1 MKRLRLAATV
11 LCALLLL
18 SLPAMADVDMG
29 SFNPNTAGD
38 APLTDNANESSSNL
52 PDEAEANHREIF
64 AGTINAE
71 TEGSTDT
78 NGDDD
83 IWGAWNGS
91 VSEIPN
97 CELPSQEQ
105 QKLEQKQQELEQKQ
119 QEREKAFAEA
129 ARENA
134 EPAEKPKTPGSS
146 GESGQ
151 EDTSP
156 ELVLPERETGQV
168 SPMRYLLIGA
178 LLAAAICIA
187 VYLFTHPVREED
199 APSAQDKD

>member
-1 MKRLRLAATV
+1 MKGLRLAATV

-52 PDEAEANHREIF
+52 PDEAEANHREIS

-134 EPAEKPKTPGSS
+134 ALPEEEEEPKKSAGSKAEETAPT
-146 GESGQ
+146 
-151 EDTSP
+151 
-156 ELVLPERETGQV
+156 ELVLPQRQGKTV
-168 SPMRYLLIGA
+168 SPVRYILIGA
-178 LLAAAICIA
+178 LLAAALCIA
-187 VYLFTHPVREED
+187 TYLFTHPAREED
-199 APSAQDKD
+199 PEQEQK

>member
-1 MKRLRLAATV
+1 MKGTRILLAIVCAAALAAV
-11 LCALLLL
+11 
-18 SLPAMADVDMG
+18 PAAAQSDG
-29 SFNPNTAGD
+29 W
-38 APLTDNANESSSNL
+38 DNFGGY
-52 PDEAEANHREIF
+52 DAEAPAADPAVEPPKETGGWDDGIWENWDGRT
-64 AGTINAE
+64 ADPALAE
-71 TEGSTDT
+71 P
-78 NGDDD
+78 
-83 IWGAWNGS
+83 
-91 VSEIPN
+91 SE
-97 CELPSQEQ
+97 
-105 QKLEQKQQELEQKQ
+105 KQQELEQKQ

-134 EPAEKPKTPGSS
+134 EPAEEPKTPGSS

-156 ELVLPERETGQV
+156 ELVLPEREIGQV

-187 VYLFTHPVREED
+187 VYLFTHPVREEG

>member
-1 MKRLRLAATV
+1 MKRLRLATTV

-18 SLPAMADVDMG
+18 SLPVMADDFDMG
-29 SFNPNTAGD
+29 SFNPDTAGD

-52 PDEAEANHREIF
+52 PDEAEANHREIS
-64 AGTINAE
+64 AGTTDAE

-97 CELPSQEQ
+97 RELPSQEQ

-119 QEREKAFAEA
+119 QQREEAFQNTAPE
-129 ARENA
+129 
-134 EPAEKPKTPGSS
+134 AEKPAKKPNGSA
-146 GESGQ
+146 E
-151 EDTSP
+151 EEEPDVP
-156 ELVLPERETGQV
+156 AELVLPQREVETT
-168 SPMRYLLIGA
+168 SPVRYILIGA
-178 LLAAAICIA
+178 FFAAALCFA
-187 VYLFTHPVREED
+187 VYLFTHPAREED
-199 APSAQDKD
+199 DPSPDQNDH

>member
-1 MKRLRLAATV
+1 MKGTRILLAIVCAAALAAVPAAAQSDGWDNFGGYDVEAPAADPAVEPPKETGGWDDGIWENWDGRTADP
-11 LCALLLL
+11 AL
-18 SLPAMADVDMG
+18 
-29 SFNPNTAGD
+29 
-38 APLTDNANESSSNL
+38 
-52 PDEAEANHREIF
+52 AEP
-64 AGTINAE
+64 
-71 TEGSTDT
+71 
-78 NGDDD
+78 
-83 IWGAWNGS
+83 
-91 VSEIPN
+91 SE
-97 CELPSQEQ
+97 
-105 QKLEQKQQELEQKQ
+105 KQQELEQKQ

-134 EPAEKPKTPGSS
+134 EPAEEPKTPGSS

-156 ELVLPERETGQV
+156 ELVLPERETAQV

>member
-1 MKRLRLAATV
+1 MKGTRILLAIVCAAALAAVPAAAQSDGWDNFGGYDAEVPAADPAVEPPEETGGWDDGIWENWDGRTADP
-11 LCALLLL
+11 AL
-18 SLPAMADVDMG
+18 
-29 SFNPNTAGD
+29 
-38 APLTDNANESSSNL
+38 
-52 PDEAEANHREIF
+52 AEP
-64 AGTINAE
+64 
-71 TEGSTDT
+71 
-78 NGDDD
+78 
-83 IWGAWNGS
+83 
-91 VSEIPN
+91 SE
-97 CELPSQEQ
+97 
-105 QKLEQKQQELEQKQ
+105 KQQELEQKQ

-134 EPAEKPKTPGSS
+134 EPAEEPKTPGSS

-187 VYLFTHPVREED
+187 VYLFTHPVREEG
-199 APSAQDKD
+199 APSAQNKD

>member
-1 MKRLRLAATV
+1 MKGTRILLAIVCAAALAAVPAAAQSDGWDNFGGYDAQAPAADPVVEPPEETGGWDDGIWENWDGRTADP
-11 LCALLLL
+11 AL
-18 SLPAMADVDMG
+18 
-29 SFNPNTAGD
+29 
-38 APLTDNANESSSNL
+38 
-52 PDEAEANHREIF
+52 AEP
-64 AGTINAE
+64 
-71 TEGSTDT
+71 
-78 NGDDD
+78 
-83 IWGAWNGS
+83 
-91 VSEIPN
+91 SE
-97 CELPSQEQ
+97 
-105 QKLEQKQQELEQKQ
+105 KQQELEQKQ

-134 EPAEKPKTPGSS
+134 EPVEEPKTPGSS

-156 ELVLPERETGQV
+156 ELVLPERETAQV

>member
-1 MKRLRLAATV
+1 MKGTRILLAIVCAAALAAVPAAAQSDGWDNFGGYDAEVPAADPAVEPPKETGGWDDGIWENWDGRTADP
-11 LCALLLL
+11 AL
-18 SLPAMADVDMG
+18 
-29 SFNPNTAGD
+29 
-38 APLTDNANESSSNL
+38 
-52 PDEAEANHREIF
+52 AEP
-64 AGTINAE
+64 
-71 TEGSTDT
+71 
-78 NGDDD
+78 
-83 IWGAWNGS
+83 
-91 VSEIPN
+91 SE
-97 CELPSQEQ
+97 
-105 QKLEQKQQELEQKQ
+105 KQQELEQKQ

-134 EPAEKPKTPGSS
+134 EPAEEPKTPGSS

-151 EDTSP
+151 EDTSS

>member
-1 MKRLRLAATV
+1 MKGTRILLAIVCAAALAAVPAAAQPDGWDNFGGYDAEVPAADPAVEPPKETGGWDDGIWENWDGRTADP
-11 LCALLLL
+11 AL
-18 SLPAMADVDMG
+18 
-29 SFNPNTAGD
+29 
-38 APLTDNANESSSNL
+38 
-52 PDEAEANHREIF
+52 AEP
-64 AGTINAE
+64 
-71 TEGSTDT
+71 
-78 NGDDD
+78 
-83 IWGAWNGS
+83 
-91 VSEIPN
+91 SEK
-97 CELPSQEQ
+97 
-105 QKLEQKQQELEQKQ
+105 QKELEQKQ

-134 EPAEKPKTPGSS
+134 EPAEEPKTPGSS

>member
-1 MKRLRLAATV
+1 MNGTRILLAIVCAAALAAVPAAAQSDGWDNFGGYDAQAPAADPAVEPPEETGGWDDGIWENWDGRTADP
-11 LCALLLL
+11 AL
-18 SLPAMADVDMG
+18 
-29 SFNPNTAGD
+29 
-38 APLTDNANESSSNL
+38 
-52 PDEAEANHREIF
+52 AEP
-64 AGTINAE
+64 
-71 TEGSTDT
+71 
-78 NGDDD
+78 
-83 IWGAWNGS
+83 
-91 VSEIPN
+91 SE
-97 CELPSQEQ
+97 
-105 QKLEQKQQELEQKQ
+105 KQQELEQKQ

-134 EPAEKPKTPGSS
+134 EPAEEPKTLGSS

-156 ELVLPERETGQV
+156 ELVLPERETDQV

>member
-1 MKRLRLAATV
+1 MKGTRILLAIVCAAALAAVPAAAQSDGWDNFGGPAVEPPKETGGWDDGIWENWDGRTADP
-11 LCALLLL
+11 AL
-18 SLPAMADVDMG
+18 
-29 SFNPNTAGD
+29 
-38 APLTDNANESSSNL
+38 
-52 PDEAEANHREIF
+52 AEP
-64 AGTINAE
+64 
-71 TEGSTDT
+71 
-78 NGDDD
+78 
-83 IWGAWNGS
+83 
-91 VSEIPN
+91 SE
-97 CELPSQEQ
+97 
-105 QKLEQKQQELEQKQ
+105 KQQELEQKQ

-134 EPAEKPKTPGSS
+134 EPVEEPKTPGSS

-156 ELVLPERETGQV
+156 DLVLPERETGQV

>member
-1 MKRLRLAATV
+1 MKGTRILLAIVCAAALAAV
-11 LCALLLL
+11 
-18 SLPAMADVDMG
+18 PAAAQSDG
-29 SFNPNTAGD
+29 W
-38 APLTDNANESSSNL
+38 DNFGGY
-52 PDEAEANHREIF
+52 DAEAPAADPAVEPPEETDGWDDGIWENWDGRT
-64 AGTINAE
+64 ADPALAE
-71 TEGSTDT
+71 P
-78 NGDDD
+78 
-83 IWGAWNGS
+83 
-91 VSEIPN
+91 SE
-97 CELPSQEQ
+97 
-105 QKLEQKQQELEQKQ
+105 KQQELEQKQ

-134 EPAEKPKTPGSS
+134 EPAEEPKTPGSS

>member
-1 MKRLRLAATV
+1 MKGTRILLAIVCAAALAAV
-11 LCALLLL
+11 
-18 SLPAMADVDMG
+18 PAAAQSDG
-29 SFNPNTAGD
+29 W
-38 APLTDNANESSSNL
+38 DNFGGY
-52 PDEAEANHREIF
+52 DAEAPAADPAVEPPKETGGWDDGIWENWDGRT
-64 AGTINAE
+64 ADPALAE
-71 TEGSTDT
+71 P
-78 NGDDD
+78 
-83 IWGAWNGS
+83 
-91 VSEIPN
+91 SE
-97 CELPSQEQ
+97 
-105 QKLEQKQQELEQKQ
+105 KQQELEQKQ

-134 EPAEKPKTPGSS
+134 EPDEEPKTPGSS

-156 ELVLPERETGQV
+156 ELVLPERETAQV
-168 SPMRYLLIGA
+168 SPMRDLLIGA

>member
-1 MKRLRLAATV
+1 MKGLRLAATV

-83 IWGAWNGS
+83 ICGAWNGS

-105 QKLEQKQQELEQKQ
+105 QKLEQKQQE
-119 QEREKAFAEA
+119 REKAFAEA

-134 EPAEKPKTPGSS
+134 EPAEEPKTPGSS

-187 VYLFTHPVREED
+187 VYLFSHPVREED

>member
-1 MKRLRLAATV
+1 MKGTRILLAIVCAAALAAV
-11 LCALLLL
+11 
-18 SLPAMADVDMG
+18 PAAAQSDG
-29 SFNPNTAGD
+29 W
-38 APLTDNANESSSNL
+38 DNFGGY
-52 PDEAEANHREIF
+52 DAEAPAADPAVEPPKETGDWDGRT
-64 AGTINAE
+64 ADPALAE
-71 TEGSTDT
+71 P
-78 NGDDD
+78 
-83 IWGAWNGS
+83 
-91 VSEIPN
+91 SEKQ
-97 CELPSQEQ
+97 QE
-105 QKLEQKQQELEQKQ
+105 LEQKQQELEQKQ

-134 EPAEKPKTPGSS
+134 EPAEEPKTPGSS

>member
-1 MKRLRLAATV
+1 MKGTRILLAIVCAAALAAVPAAAQSDGWDNFGGYDVEAPAADPAVEPPKETSGWDDGIWENWDGRTADP
-11 LCALLLL
+11 AL
-18 SLPAMADVDMG
+18 
-29 SFNPNTAGD
+29 
-38 APLTDNANESSSNL
+38 
-52 PDEAEANHREIF
+52 AEP
-64 AGTINAE
+64 
-71 TEGSTDT
+71 
-78 NGDDD
+78 
-83 IWGAWNGS
+83 
-91 VSEIPN
+91 SE
-97 CELPSQEQ
+97 
-105 QKLEQKQQELEQKQ
+105 KQQELEQKQ

-134 EPAEKPKTPGSS
+134 EPAEEPKTPGSS

-156 ELVLPERETGQV
+156 ELVLPERETAQV

>member
-1 MKRLRLAATV
+1 MKGIRILLAIVCAAALAAVPAAAQSDGWDNFGGYDAQAPAADPAVESPEETGGWDDGIWENWDGRTADP
-11 LCALLLL
+11 AL
-18 SLPAMADVDMG
+18 
-29 SFNPNTAGD
+29 
-38 APLTDNANESSSNL
+38 
-52 PDEAEANHREIF
+52 AEP
-64 AGTINAE
+64 
-71 TEGSTDT
+71 
-78 NGDDD
+78 
-83 IWGAWNGS
+83 
-91 VSEIPN
+91 SEK
-97 CELPSQEQ
+97 
-105 QKLEQKQQELEQKQ
+105 QKELEQKQ

-134 EPAEKPKTPGSS
+134 EPAEEPKTPGSS

>member
-1 MKRLRLAATV
+1 MKGTRILLAIV
-11 LCALLLL
+11 CAAALVAV
-18 SLPAMADVDMG
+18 PAAAQSDG
-29 SFNPNTAGD
+29 W
-38 APLTDNANESSSNL
+38 DNFGGY
-52 PDEAEANHREIF
+52 DAEAPAADPAVEPPEKTGGWDDGIWENWDGRT
-64 AGTINAE
+64 ADPALAE
-71 TEGSTDT
+71 P
-78 NGDDD
+78 
-83 IWGAWNGS
+83 
-91 VSEIPN
+91 SE
-97 CELPSQEQ
+97 
-105 QKLEQKQQELEQKQ
+105 KQQELEQKQ

-134 EPAEKPKTPGSS
+134 EPAEEPKTPGSS

>member
-1 MKRLRLAATV
+1 MKGIRILLAIVCAAALAAVPAAAQSDGWDNFGGYDAEVPAADPAVEPPKETGGWDDGIWENWDGRTADP
-11 LCALLLL
+11 AL
-18 SLPAMADVDMG
+18 
-29 SFNPNTAGD
+29 
-38 APLTDNANESSSNL
+38 
-52 PDEAEANHREIF
+52 AEP
-64 AGTINAE
+64 
-71 TEGSTDT
+71 
-78 NGDDD
+78 
-83 IWGAWNGS
+83 
-91 VSEIPN
+91 SEK
-97 CELPSQEQ
+97 
-105 QKLEQKQQELEQKQ
+105 QKELEQKQ

-134 EPAEKPKTPGSS
+134 EPAEEPKTPSSS

>member
-1 MKRLRLAATV
+1 MFFA
-11 LCALLLL
+11 
-18 SLPAMADVDMG
+18 S
-29 SFNPNTAGD
+29 
-38 APLTDNANESSSNL
+38 APPTW
-52 PDEAEANHREIF
+52 RK
-64 AGTINAE
+64 
-71 TEGSTDT
+71 
-78 NGDDD
+78 
-83 IWGAWNGS
+83 
-91 VSEIPN
+91 
-97 CELPSQEQ
+97 Q
-105 QKLEQKQQELEQKQ
+105 QKQQELEQKQ

-134 EPAEKPKTPGSS
+134 EPAEEPKTPGSS

>member
-1 MKRLRLAATV
+1 MKGTRILLAIVCAAALAAV
-11 LCALLLL
+11 
-18 SLPAMADVDMG
+18 PAAAQSDG
-29 SFNPNTAGD
+29 W
-38 APLTDNANESSSNL
+38 DNFGGY
-52 PDEAEANHREIF
+52 DAEAP
-64 AGTINAE
+64 AA
-71 TEGSTDT
+71 DP
-78 NGDDD
+78 
-83 IWGAWNGS
+83 A
-91 VSEIPN
+91 V
-97 CELPSQEQ
+97 ELPKETGGWDDGIWENWDGRTADPALAEPSE
-105 QKLEQKQQELEQKQ
+105 KQQELEQKQ

-134 EPAEKPKTPGSS
+134 EPAEEPKTPGSS

>member
-1 MKRLRLAATV
+1 MKGTRILLAIVCAAALAAV
-11 LCALLLL
+11 
-18 SLPAMADVDMG
+18 PAAAQSDG
-29 SFNPNTAGD
+29 W
-38 APLTDNANESSSNL
+38 DNFGGY
-52 PDEAEANHREIF
+52 DAEAPAADPVVEPPEETGGWDDGIWENWDGRT
-64 AGTINAE
+64 ADPALAE
-71 TEGSTDT
+71 P
-78 NGDDD
+78 
-83 IWGAWNGS
+83 
-91 VSEIPN
+91 SEK
-97 CELPSQEQ
+97 
-105 QKLEQKQQELEQKQ
+105 QKELEQKQ

-134 EPAEKPKTPGSS
+134 EPAEEPKTPGSS
-146 GESGQ
+146 GESVQ

-199 APSAQDKD
+199 ASSAQDKD

>member
-1 MKRLRLAATV
+1 MKGTRILLAIVCAAALAAV
-11 LCALLLL
+11 
-18 SLPAMADVDMG
+18 PAAAQPEEWDFGGYD
-29 SFNPNTAGD
+29 
-38 APLTDNANESSSNL
+38 
-52 PDEAEANHREIF
+52 AEAPAADPAVEPPEETGGWDDGIWENWDGRT
-64 AGTINAE
+64 ADPALAE
-71 TEGSTDT
+71 P
-78 NGDDD
+78 
-83 IWGAWNGS
+83 
-91 VSEIPN
+91 SEK
-97 CELPSQEQ
+97 
-105 QKLEQKQQELEQKQ
+105 QKELEQKQQEREQKQ

-134 EPAEKPKTPGSS
+134 EPAEEPKTPGSS

>member
-1 MKRLRLAATV
+1 MKGLRLAATV

-52 PDEAEANHREIF
+52 PDEAEANHREIS

-134 EPAEKPKTPGSS
+134 ALPEEEEEPKKSAGSKAEETAPT
-146 GESGQ
+146 
-151 EDTSP
+151 
-156 ELVLPERETGQV
+156 ELVLPQRQGKTV
-168 SPMRYLLIGA
+168 SPVRYILIGA
-178 LLAAAICIA
+178 LLAAALCIA
-187 VYLFTHPVREED
+187 TYLFTHPAREED
-199 APSAQDKD
+199 LEQEQK

>member
-1 MKRLRLAATV
+1 MKGTRILLAIVCAAALAAV
-11 LCALLLL
+11 
-18 SLPAMADVDMG
+18 PAAAQSDG
-29 SFNPNTAGD
+29 W
-38 APLTDNANESSSNL
+38 DNFGGY
-52 PDEAEANHREIF
+52 DAEAPAADPAVEPPKETGGWDDGIWENWDGRT
-64 AGTINAE
+64 ADPALAE
-71 TEGSTDT
+71 P
-78 NGDDD
+78 
-83 IWGAWNGS
+83 
-91 VSEIPN
+91 SEKQ
-97 CELPSQEQ
+97 QE
-105 QKLEQKQQELEQKQ
+105 LEQKQQELKQKQ

-134 EPAEKPKTPGSS
+134 EPAEEPKTPGSS

>member
-1 MKRLRLAATV
+1 MKGTRILLAIVCAAALAAV
-11 LCALLLL
+11 
-18 SLPAMADVDMG
+18 PAAAQSDG
-29 SFNPNTAGD
+29 W
-38 APLTDNANESSSNL
+38 DNFGGY
-52 PDEAEANHREIF
+52 DAEAPAADPAVEPPEETGGWDDGIWENWDGRT
-64 AGTINAE
+64 ADPALAE
-71 TEGSTDT
+71 P
-78 NGDDD
+78 
-83 IWGAWNGS
+83 
-91 VSEIPN
+91 SE
-97 CELPSQEQ
+97 
-105 QKLEQKQQELEQKQ
+105 KQQELEQKQ
-119 QEREKAFAEA
+119 QDREKAFAEA
-129 ARENA
+129 AQENA
-134 EPAEKPKTPGSS
+134 EPAEEPKTPGSS

>member
-1 MKRLRLAATV
+1 MKGTRILLAIVCAAALAAVPAAAQSDGWDNFGGYDAEVPAADPAVEPPEETGGWDDGIWENWDGRTADP
-11 LCALLLL
+11 AL
-18 SLPAMADVDMG
+18 
-29 SFNPNTAGD
+29 
-38 APLTDNANESSSNL
+38 
-52 PDEAEANHREIF
+52 AEP
-64 AGTINAE
+64 
-71 TEGSTDT
+71 
-78 NGDDD
+78 
-83 IWGAWNGS
+83 
-91 VSEIPN
+91 SE
-97 CELPSQEQ
+97 
-105 QKLEQKQQELEQKQ
+105 KQQELEQKQ

-134 EPAEKPKTPGSS
+134 EPAEEPKTPGSS

-199 APSAQDKD
+199 APSAQEKE